1 MSGGPDILEYVR
13 TGGLE
18 NLFRKNYYFL
28 MDYDV
33 SKTITASEI
42 STIMGKLFLS
52 FLGQIGRFWSFVPI
66 SE

>member
-1 MSGGPDILEYVR
+1 MSGPA
-13 TGGLE
+13 GLE
-18 NLFRKNYYFL
+18 NPFRKAYYFL

-42 STIMGKLFLS
+42 STIMGKLFQS

>member
-1 MSGGPDILEYVR
+1 MSGQA
-13 TGGLE
+13 GLE
-18 NLFRKNYYFL
+18 NPFWKSYYFL

-42 STIMGKLFLS
+42 STIMGTLFRS
-52 FLGQIGRFWSFVPI
+52 FLGQLGRSWSFVPI